1 VGLVRRV
8 PLAVLA
14 AALAC
19 RPSRNQA
26 EFRLR
31 IALVGPL
38 TTLAPGAEP
47 SNSAYAQ
54 EWVFEPLLRT
64 ASDGSAIPGLAGRF
78 QFSSPARVVV
88 ELREG
93 AKFSDGSAVT
103 TDDVRQS
110 LRDDGLE
117 VHEQPRGMLIESPS
131 GAPIEPMLRHE
142 PIYKLKGD
150 TYVGSGPFQVVSR
163 DPEHLLLRRLVPQ
176 PGKIDEVLLLGFPTP
191 RDPFARTLAGDADL
205 LIVADPKQLEF
216 FQGVS
221 RLRVIRGH
229 GANAIAVAM
238 GVKRLSRAD
247 RSGIA
252 AALPVESIS
261 HLAFGTECP
270 PFSPLPGARSAAS
283 TARPLEVAVLRQDL
297 ALEHAALAVA
307 RALGRHGGDI
317 RFISVPE
324 AFRLLKSQDF
334 DLLLLRPLVWPPSSA
349 ALVWASD
356 SPHNQL
362 GYRNPK
368 VDAALKTGDWAQA
381 LQELRNDPPVA
392 FICTPE
398 RLAVVDSRIKNP
410 QVGPYGYLETLPDWE
425 VAE

>member
-1 VGLVRRV
+1 VRRAL
-8 PLAVLA
+8 LAVLA

-19 RPSRNQA
+19 RPSRIQG

-38 TTLAPGAEP
+38 TALAPGAEP
-47 SNSAYAQ
+47 SNSGYAQ

-78 QFSSPARVVV
+78 RFSTPARVVV

-103 TDDVRQS
+103 TDDVRRS
-110 LRDDGLE
+110 LSDVGLE

-131 GAPIEPMLRHE
+131 GVPVEPILRHE
-142 PIYKLKGD
+142 PIYKPTGD
-150 TYVGSGPFQVVSR
+150 TYVGSGPFQVVSL
-163 DPEHLLLRRLVPQ
+163 DSEHLLLRREVPQ
-176 PGKIDEVLLLGFPTP
+176 PGRIDEVILLGFPTP

-205 LIVADPKQLEF
+205 LIVSDPKQLEF

-238 GVKRLSRAD
+238 GRNRLSRAD
-247 RSGIA
+247 RTAIA
-252 AALPVESIS
+252 AAFPVETIS
-261 HLAFGTECP
+261 RLAFGTECR
-270 PFSPLPGARSAAS
+270 PFSPGRGARSAALPDR
-283 TARPLEVAVLRQDL
+283 ALEVAVLRQDL
-297 ALEHAALAVA
+297 ALEHTALAVA
-307 RALGRHGGDI
+307 RALGEHGGDI
-317 RFISVPE
+317 RFVPVLE
-324 AFRLLKSQDF
+324 ALRLLKSQDF

-356 SPHNQL
+356 SPHNQV

-368 VDAALKTGDWAQA
+368 VDAALKAGDWARALQA
-381 LQELRNDPPVA
+381 LRDDPPVA

-398 RLAVVDSRIKNP
+398 RLAVVDSRVKNP

>member
-1 VGLVRRV
+1 VRRAL
-8 PLAVLA
+8 LAVII

-19 RPSRNQA
+19 RPSRNQG

-38 TTLAPGAEP
+38 KTLAPDAEP
-47 SNSAYAQ
+47 SASGYAQ

-64 ASDGSAIPGLAGRF
+64 ASDGSAIPGLASRY
-78 QFSSPARVVV
+78 QFLSPARVLVH
-88 ELREG
+88 LREG
-93 AKFSDGSAVT
+93 ARFSDGSAVT
-103 TDDVRQS
+103 TEDVRRS
-110 LRDDGLE
+110 LRESGIE
-117 VHEQPRGMLIESPS
+117 VREQAREMLIESPS
-131 GAPIEPMLRHE
+131 GNPVEPILRHD
-142 PIYKLKGD
+142 PIFKRAGD
-150 TYVGSGPFQVVSR
+150 KYVGTGPFQVVSLDTER
-163 DPEHLLLRRLVPQ
+163 LLLRRVVPEH
-176 PGKIDEVLLLGFPTP
+176 GKIDEVLLLGFPTA

-205 LIVADPKQLEF
+205 LIVGDPKQLEF
-216 FQGVS
+216 FQGVN

-238 GVKRLSRAD
+238 GLSRLSRAD
-247 RSGIA
+247 RTAIA

-261 HLAFGTECP
+261 RLAFGNECP
-270 PFSPLPGARSAAS
+270 PFSISGDKSGVLPARA
-283 TARPLEVAVLRQDL
+283 LEVAVLRQDL
-297 ALEHAALAVA
+297 ALEHTALAVA

-317 RFISVPE
+317 RFISVPD
-324 AFRLLKSQDF
+324 ALRVVKSQDF

-356 SPHNQL
+356 SPYNQF
-362 GYRNPK
+362 GYSNRR
-368 VDAALKTGDWAQA
+368 VDAALQAGDWARALHA
-381 LQELRNDPPVA
+381 LQDDPPVV

-398 RLAVVDSRIKNP
+398 RLAVVDSRVKNP

>member
-1 VGLVRRV
+1 MRRV
-8 PLAVLA
+8 LLAVVA

-19 RPSRNQA
+19 RPSRDRG

-38 TTLAPGAEP
+38 KAPIPDGEP
-47 SNSAYAQ
+47 SATIYAQ
-54 EWVFEPLLRT
+54 EWVFQPLLRT
-64 ASDGSAIPGLAGRF
+64 APDGSAISGLAARF

-103 TDDVRQS
+103 TEDVRRS
-110 LRDDGLE
+110 LRDVGLE
-117 VHEQPRGMLIESPS
+117 VREQPRGLLIESPS
-131 GAPIEPMLRHE
+131 GTPVEPILRHE
-142 PIYKLKGD
+142 PIYKRTGD
-150 TYVGSGPFQVVSR
+150 TYVGSGPFRVVSL
-163 DPEHLLLRRLVPQ
+163 DPERLLLRRVVPE
-176 PGKIDEVLLLGFPTP
+176 PGKIDEVLLLGFPTA

-205 LIVADPKQLEF
+205 LIVTDPKQLEF

-238 GVKRLSRAD
+238 GLNRLSRAA
-247 RSGIA
+247 RTAIA
-252 AALPVESIS
+252 GALPVESIS
-261 HLAFGTECP
+261 SLVFGNECP
-270 PFSPLPGARSAAS
+270 PFSIRGDKGAAMPSRA
-283 TARPLEVAVLRQDL
+283 LEVAVLRQDL
-297 ALEHAALAVA
+297 ALEHTALAVT

-317 RFISVPE
+317 RFISVPD
-324 AFRLLKSQDF
+324 ALRLVKSQDF

-356 SPHNQL
+356 SPFNPL

-368 VDAALKTGDWAQA
+368 VDAALKAGDWARALQA
-381 LQELRNDPPVA
+381 LQDDPPVV

-398 RLAVVDSRIKNP
+398 RLAVVDSRVKNP

-425 VAE
+425 VVE